1 MWFNPLLIL
10 DLKELS
16 HALCSD
22 KNILC
27 EGDREMKP
35 TLSLHIYSPHKYPL
49 GAYYVAGAV
58 SEQNKHGPFLVKLLG
73 WRGGSTKE
81 IPLTM

>member
-1 MWFNPLLIL
+1 
-10 DLKELS
+10 
-16 HALCSD
+16 
-22 KNILC
+22 
-27 EGDREMKP
+27 MKP

-58 SEQNKHGPFLVKLLG
+58 SEQNKHGPFPVKLLG